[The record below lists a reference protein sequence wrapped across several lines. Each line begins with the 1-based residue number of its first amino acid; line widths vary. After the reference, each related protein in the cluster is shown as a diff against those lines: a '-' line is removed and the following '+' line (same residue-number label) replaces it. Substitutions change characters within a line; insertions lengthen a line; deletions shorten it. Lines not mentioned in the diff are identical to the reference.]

1 MVRRSSKFKA
11 DRRLYYRPFINRGE
25 LPAERRG
32 AAEEQLH
39 QQMAEEMQREETR
52 VTRKR
57 DGERP
62 LGQARRAAPSRAAP
76 HRPPRPRGREL
87 MSSSRAHRRNLAAAA
102 PRSRHDLAPSLS
114 LAAQVERG
122 LPPALRTAANA
133 VEVRRSAIHNWGLFT
148 TRPVPKDG
156 MVVEY
161 MGSGLRSILADVK
174 EKMYADLPRTIPLP
188 PPPLPLPSLSPP
200 PSGASLL
207 PQVREGHRQGTGR
220 RLLHVPPR

>member
-1 MVRRSSKFKA
+1 MLPVCPVLNEALLYLHRLCFCALLQGNEVPVAFRR
-11 DRRLYYRPFINRGE
+11 R
-25 LPAERRG
+25 
-32 AAEEQLH
+32 Q
-39 QQMAEEMQREETR
+39 
-52 VTRKR
+52 
-57 DGERP
+57 
-62 LGQARRAAPSRAAP
+62 
-76 HRPPRPRGREL
+76 PRFRT
-87 MSSSRAHRRNLAAAA
+87 
-102 PRSRHDLAPSLS
+102 
-114 LAAQVERG
+114 AQVERG

-220 RLLHVPPR
+220 RLLHVPPRRIHRPRRDGARTHAISPDLPPPSSPRPRQRPSVCALARRAATWRGT

>member
-62 LGQARRAAPSRAAP
+62 LGQARRAAPPRAAP
-76 HRPPRPRGREL
+76 R
-87 MSSSRAHRRNLAAAA
+87 RA
-102 PRSRHDLAPSLS
+102 
-114 LAAQVERG
+114 
-122 LPPALRTAANA
+122 
-133 VEVRRSAIHNWGLFT
+133 SA
-148 TRPVPKDG
+148 R
-156 MVVEY
+156 
-161 MGSGLRSILADVK
+161 A
-174 EKMYADLPRTIPLP
+174 
-188 PPPLPLPSLSPP
+188 
-200 PSGASLL
+200 
-207 PQVREGHRQGTGR
+207 
-220 RLLHVPPR
+220 